1 MGTRR
6 ALGVIAGLVL
16 LVGLVLAVVPLS
28 VDGGAVDCGSA
39 FMPSEAGAFI
49 EDVDRGPF
57 SDLVGECEDT
67 VSARRYLAY
76 GLAGAGGLV
85 LLFLWLSGQHR
96 TRWDS
101 PAAADG
107 AGQAPPAP

>member
-16 LVGLVLAVVPLS
+16 LVGLVLALLPLS

-49 EDVDRGPF
+49 ADVDRGPF
-57 SDLVGECEDT
+57 SDLAGECEAA

-85 LLFLWLSGQHR
+85 LLFLWLSGPHR

-101 PAAADG
+101 PAATDEAE
-107 AGQAPPAP
+107 APPAP